1 MTGLDSEEETV
12 NDIKLSKSERTADFY
27 WDLFRS
33 TFIISAVTVGGGFVI
48 IPLLRGK
55 YVDDFGW
62 LTEKETLDLVA
73 IAQSMPGVVA
83 VNSAIIL
90 GYRMAGLMG
99 SLVAATATVLPP
111 LLILSIISVFYEF
124 FIQNY
129 YIKLVLRG
137 MQCGATALI
146 VNVGIDLFL
155 KQCKRKLILPILIV
169 LATFIANVVFE
180 INIMYLILTD
190 GLIGLL
196 FMRSAKYD

>member
-1 MTGLDSEEETV
+1 M
-12 NDIKLSKSERTADFY
+12 
-27 WDLFRS
+27 
-33 TFIISAVTVGGGFVI
+33 
-48 IPLLRGK
+48 
-55 YVDDFGW
+55 
-62 LTEKETLDLVA
+62 TEKETLDLVA

-83 VNSAIIL
+83 VNATIIL

-155 KQCKRKLILPILIV
+155 KQCKRKLILPIFIV

-196 FMRSAKYD
+196 FMRSAKYN

>member
-12 NDIKLSKSERTADFY
+12 NDIKLSKSERTATFY

-169 LATFIANVVFE
+169 LGTFIANVVFE

>member
-155 KQCKRKLILPILIV
+155 KQCKRKLILPIFIV

-196 FMRSAKYD
+196 FMRSAKYN

>member
-1 MTGLDSEEETV
+1 
-12 NDIKLSKSERTADFY
+12 
-27 WDLFRS
+27 
-33 TFIISAVTVGGGFVI
+33 
-48 IPLLRGK
+48 
-55 YVDDFGW
+55 
-62 LTEKETLDLVA
+62 
-73 IAQSMPGVVA
+73 
-83 VNSAIIL
+83 
-90 GYRMAGLMG
+90 MG

-155 KQCKRKLILPILIV
+155 KQCKRKLILPIFIV

-196 FMRSAKYD
+196 FMRSAKYN

>member
-1 MTGLDSEEETV
+1 M
-12 NDIKLSKSERTADFY
+12 NDIKLSKSERTAAFD

-155 KQCKRKLILPILIV
+155 KQCKRKLILPIFIV

-196 FMRSAKYD
+196 FMRSAKYN

>member
-1 MTGLDSEEETV
+1 M

-155 KQCKRKLILPILIV
+155 KQCKRKLILPIFIV

-196 FMRSAKYD
+196 FMRSAKYN

>member
-1 MTGLDSEEETV
+1 M
-12 NDIKLSKSERTADFY
+12 NDIKLSKSERTAAFY
-27 WDLFRS
+27 WDRFRA
-33 TFIISAVTVGGGFVI
+33 TFIISDVTVGGGFVI

-111 LLILSIISVFYEF
+111 LLILSIMSVFYEF

-155 KQCKRKLILPILIV
+155 KQCKRKLILPIFIV

-196 FMRSAKYD
+196 FMRSAKYN

>member
-1 MTGLDSEEETV
+1 MSDV
-12 NDIKLSKSERTADFY
+12 KLSKKERTVAFY
-27 WDLFRS
+27 WALFRS
-33 TFIISAVTVGGGFVI
+33 TFVISAVTVGGGFVI
-48 IPLLRGK
+48 IPLLRAK
-55 YVDDFGW
+55 YVEVFGW

-90 GYRMAGLMG
+90 GYRMAGFVG

-111 LLILSIISVFYEF
+111 LLILSLVSVFYEF

-129 YIKLVLRG
+129 YIKLILRG

-146 VNVGIDLFL
+146 VNVGIDLFI
-155 KQCKRKLILPILIV
+155 KQCRRKLILPVLIIA
-169 LATFIANVVFE
+169 ATFAANVVFE

-196 FMRSAKYD
+196 FMRSAKYN

>member
-12 NDIKLSKSERTADFY
+12 NDIKLSKSERTAVFY

-73 IAQSMPGVVA
+73 IAQSMPGVVV

-155 KQCKRKLILPILIV
+155 KQCKRKLILPIFIV

>member
-1 MTGLDSEEETV
+1 M
-12 NDIKLSKSERTADFY
+12 NDIKLSKSERTAAFY
-27 WDLFRS
+27 WDLFHS

-155 KQCKRKLILPILIV
+155 KQCKRKLILPIFIV

-196 FMRSAKYD
+196 FMRSAKYN

>member
-1 MTGLDSEEETV
+1 M
-12 NDIKLSKSERTADFY
+12 
-27 WDLFRS
+27 
-33 TFIISAVTVGGGFVI
+33 
-48 IPLLRGK
+48 
-55 YVDDFGW
+55 
-62 LTEKETLDLVA
+62 
-73 IAQSMPGVVA
+73 
-83 VNSAIIL
+83 
-90 GYRMAGLMG
+90 
-99 SLVAATATVLPP
+99 PP

-155 KQCKRKLILPILIV
+155 KQCKRKLILPIFIV
-169 LATFIANVVFE
+169 LVTFIANVVFE

-196 FMRSAKYD
+196 FMRSAKYN

>member
-1 MTGLDSEEETV
+1 
-12 NDIKLSKSERTADFY
+12 
-27 WDLFRS
+27 
-33 TFIISAVTVGGGFVI
+33 
-48 IPLLRGK
+48 
-55 YVDDFGW
+55 
-62 LTEKETLDLVA
+62 
-73 IAQSMPGVVA
+73 
-83 VNSAIIL
+83 
-90 GYRMAGLMG
+90 MG

-111 LLILSIISVFYEF
+111 LLILSIISVFYEL

-155 KQCKRKLILPILIV
+155 KQCKRKLILPIFIV

-196 FMRSAKYD
+196 FMRSAKYN

>member
-12 NDIKLSKSERTADFY
+12 NDIKLSKSERTAAFY

-111 LLILSIISVFYEF
+111 LLILSIISVFYEY

-155 KQCKRKLILPILIV
+155 KQCKRKLILPIFIV

>member
-12 NDIKLSKSERTADFY
+12 NDIKLSKSERTAAFY

-83 VNSAIIL
+83 VNSAI
-90 GYRMAGLMG
+90 MAGLMG

>member
-1 MTGLDSEEETV
+1 MDSEEEAV
-12 NDIKLSKSERTADFY
+12 NDIKLSNSERTAAFY

-55 YVDDFGW
+55 YVDDVGW

-73 IAQSMPGVVA
+73 IAQAMPGVVA

-155 KQCKRKLILPILIV
+155 KQCKRKLILPIFIV

-196 FMRSAKYD
+196 FMRSAKYN

>member
-1 MTGLDSEEETV
+1 M
-12 NDIKLSKSERTADFY
+12 F
-27 WDLFRS
+27 
-33 TFIISAVTVGGGFVI
+33 I

-111 LLILSIISVFYEF
+111 LLILSIISVF
-124 FIQNY
+124 
-129 YIKLVLRG
+129 L
-137 MQCGATALI
+137 
-146 VNVGIDLFL
+146 
-155 KQCKRKLILPILIV
+155 
-169 LATFIANVVFE
+169 
-180 INIMYLILTD
+180 
-190 GLIGLL
+190 
-196 FMRSAKYD
+196 

>member
-1 MTGLDSEEETV
+1 
-12 NDIKLSKSERTADFY
+12 
-27 WDLFRS
+27 
-33 TFIISAVTVGGGFVI
+33 
-48 IPLLRGK
+48 
-55 YVDDFGW
+55 
-62 LTEKETLDLVA
+62 
-73 IAQSMPGVVA
+73 
-83 VNSAIIL
+83 
-90 GYRMAGLMG
+90 MAGLMG

-155 KQCKRKLILPILIV
+155 KQCKRKLILPIFIV

-196 FMRSAKYD
+196 FMRSAKYN

>member
-1 MTGLDSEEETV
+1 M
-12 NDIKLSKSERTADFY
+12 
-27 WDLFRS
+27 
-33 TFIISAVTVGGGFVI
+33 
-48 IPLLRGK
+48 
-55 YVDDFGW
+55 
-62 LTEKETLDLVA
+62 
-73 IAQSMPGVVA
+73 
-83 VNSAIIL
+83 
-90 GYRMAGLMG
+90 
-99 SLVAATATVLPP
+99 PP
-111 LLILSIISVFYEF
+111 LLILSIISVFYEL

-155 KQCKRKLILPILIV
+155 KQCKRKLILPIFIV

-196 FMRSAKYD
+196 FMRSAKYN

>member
-1 MTGLDSEEETV
+1 M
-12 NDIKLSKSERTADFY
+12 
-27 WDLFRS
+27 
-33 TFIISAVTVGGGFVI
+33 
-48 IPLLRGK
+48 
-55 YVDDFGW
+55 
-62 LTEKETLDLVA
+62 
-73 IAQSMPGVVA
+73 
-83 VNSAIIL
+83 
-90 GYRMAGLMG
+90 
-99 SLVAATATVLPP
+99 
-111 LLILSIISVFYEF
+111 ILSIISVFYEF

-155 KQCKRKLILPILIV
+155 KQCKRKLILPIFIV

-196 FMRSAKYD
+196 FMRSAKYN